1 METIHDRM
9 PVILPPEDW
18 AAWLDP
24 KPREDESLLSLLKPS
39 NTEQMQAW
47 PVSSAGG
54 KVANQGEGLILPL
67 TQ

>member
-24 KPREDESLLSLLKPS
+24 KPREDESLLSLLKPFD
-39 NTEQMQAW
+39 TEQMQAW
-47 PVSSAGG
+47 PVSSAVG
-54 KVANQGEGLILPL
+54 KMRIRGRG
-67 TQ
+67 